1 MTRASLAKVQEL
13 IDSLPDQTPSTKS
26 LADIFNRSIDDGM
39 DDQGALSRIVDPQL
53 FIMPEHSH
61 RFIDS
66 EKAVELFEIT
76 FVGKSH
82 LNRLVRVKGSDY

>member
-26 LADIFNRSIDDGM
+26 LADIDDGM